1 MKKLLHVGCGTFTKE
16 KTIPYFFS
24 DAWQEIQFDIDP
36 NVKPDIIGSLIDMNA
51 LETESVDAIY
61 SSHNIEHVFEHE
73 VAQVLSEFLRV
84 LKKDGFLVL
93 TCPDLQSLCKFI
105 GERGLYEI
113 AYESPSGPILAHDIM
128 YGYSHAIKNGN
139 YFMAHK
145 CGLDTSSMHQKLAAA
160 GFADFATFVSEPIFA
175 LWAVA
180 RKGSS
185 ADTNIDVF
193 GRSVLSGIPYFFGA

>member
-24 DAWQEIQFDIDP
+24 DAWQEIRFDIDP
-36 NVKPDIIGSLIDMNA
+36 NVKPDIVGSLIDMSA

-73 VAQVLSEFLRV
+73 VAKVLSEFLRV

-105 GERGLYEI
+105 GERGIYEV
-113 AYESPSGPILAHDIM
+113 AYESPSGPILAHDIL
-128 YGYSHAIKNGN
+128 YGYGQAIKNGN

-145 CGLDTSSMHQKLAAA
+145 CGLDSSSMHQKLAAA
-160 GFADFATFVSEPIFA
+160 GYADFVTIVSEPNFA
-175 LWAVA
+175 LWVVA
-180 RKGSS
+180 RKSS
-185 ADTNIDVF
+185 SLDTNIDVF
-193 GRSVLSGIPYFFGA
+193 GRSVLSGLPYFGT